1 MGNTTALLGFTCAA
15 GVLRAGRTETGK
27 GASTTSAAEGELAKR
42 IAQLRAEGK
51 LGGAEGSEGGAGA
64 GPSAEGPEDGASGTG
79 AA

>member
-27 GASTTSAAEGELAKR
+27 GASTTSAAEGDLAKL

-51 LGGAEGSEGGAGA
+51 LGGAEGSECPGSLQGLGLHFAWHA
-64 GPSAEGPEDGASGTG
+64 RPKY
-79 AA
+79 